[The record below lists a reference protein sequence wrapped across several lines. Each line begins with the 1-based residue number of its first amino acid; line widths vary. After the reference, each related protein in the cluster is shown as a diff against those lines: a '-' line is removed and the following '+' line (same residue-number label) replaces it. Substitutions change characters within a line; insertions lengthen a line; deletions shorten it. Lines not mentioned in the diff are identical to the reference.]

1 MMAMVDL
8 AANSN
13 GKPITLAEIASRQ
26 ELSLPY
32 LEQLFSSLRKVG
44 IVRSIKGP
52 GGGYVLVRS
61 PHDTRISDVILA
73 VDEPIQ
79 ATRCSSK
86 NAIGCRSN
94 QQRCLTHDLWHELG
108 NQIYLYLNSVSLANV
123 VNHEVSGTSGL
134 YGNPLIDHKVKIR
147 N

>member
-44 IVRSIKGP
+44 IVRSVRGP

-79 ATRCSSK
+79 ATRCNSK
-86 NAIGCRSN
+86 SAIGCRSN
-94 QQRCLTHDLWHELG
+94 QERCLTHDLWYELG

-123 VNHEVSGTSGL
+123 VNHEVAGPSELHANT
-134 YGNPLIDHKVKIR
+134 LIDHKVKIR